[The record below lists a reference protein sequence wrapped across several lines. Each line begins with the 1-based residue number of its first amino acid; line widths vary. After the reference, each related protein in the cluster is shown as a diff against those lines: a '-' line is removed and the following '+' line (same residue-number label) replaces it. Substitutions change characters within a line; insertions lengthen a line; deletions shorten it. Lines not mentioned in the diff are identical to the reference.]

1 MLDAERG
8 GFIVSTS
15 KDQGCHSFARA
26 AADFGSV
33 HEQHNTL
40 VSYMHAHFPGP
51 EKALAYLDCFQ
62 RVVAQTSKANPGER
76 ANTLKMVKYL
86 KDSINAA
93 IAHADG
99 AGDASAE
106 AYVPYRRAWAWACSR
121 LHD

>member
-1 MLDAERG
+1 M
-8 GFIVSTS
+8 
-15 KDQGCHSFARA
+15 HS
-26 AADFGSV
+26 
-33 HEQHNTL
+33 
-40 VSYMHAHFPGP
+40 HFPGP

-93 IAHADG
+93 IAHADV

-106 AYVPYRRAWAWACSR
+106 AYVPNRRAWHGQARSACLTHGAELLYWDGVCAIWR
-121 LHD
+121 R